1 MDDAVGS
8 HLAAGGVATVAI
20 YFPGFHHSVDN
31 DMLWGERWME
41 WDNLMAGNTTPLE
54 YDSLARQPLLH
65 PHRGYY
71 DIWDAHARTIHSQAR
86 EAAAAGFKAFMFYH
100 YWFANG
106 RTALTRPLEAAL
118 FQGGSSEPRRLGLS
132 FFFSW
137 ANEAWEKRWNVKIS
151 ERSPTAAPITLI
163 EQVCCSCSK
172 LKRSHTLCSS
182 GHRGSRPLGSKL
194 AKRRRPRPL
203 GVL

>member
-1 MDDAVGS
+1 MP
-8 HLAAGGVATVAI
+8 HRATP
-20 YFPGFHHSVDN
+20 Y
-31 DMLWGERWME
+31 R
-41 WDNLMAGNTTPLE
+41 AGNTTPLE

-172 LKRSHTLCSS
+172 KYTPCAAQATAAVAHWGPNSPKDIVLAHWASS
-182 GHRGSRPLGSKL
+182 RRPLGH
-194 AKRRRPRPL
+194 
-203 GVL
+203 

>member
-1 MDDAVGS
+1 MLSRLLALLAALVAYAPASCEEMDNSHNAIGS
-8 HLAAGGVATVAI
+8 LLAAGGVATVAI

-65 PHRGYY
+65 PQRGYY

-100 YWFANG
+100 YWFAHG
-106 RTALTRPLEAAL
+106 QRSRGPL
-118 FQGGSSEPRRLGLS
+118 
-132 FFFSW
+132 
-137 ANEAWEKRWNVKIS
+137 
-151 ERSPTAAPITLI
+151 
-163 EQVCCSCSK
+163 
-172 LKRSHTLCSS
+172 
-182 GHRGSRPLGSKL
+182 
-194 AKRRRPRPL
+194 RPRSSRVVQASRAASACPSSL
-203 GVL
+203 VGQMRHGRSAGT

>member
-163 EQVCCSCSK
+163 EQVCCSCS
-172 LKRSHTLCSS
+172 T
-182 GHRGSRPLGSKL
+182 
-194 AKRRRPRPL
+194 
-203 GVL
+203 